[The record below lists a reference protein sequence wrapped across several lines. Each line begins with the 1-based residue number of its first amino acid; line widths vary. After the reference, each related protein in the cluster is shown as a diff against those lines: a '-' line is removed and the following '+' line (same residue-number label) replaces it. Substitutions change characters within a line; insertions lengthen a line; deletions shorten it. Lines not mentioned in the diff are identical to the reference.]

1 MAKPSSETRYVI
13 VGASAAGMAAAEAI
27 RQLDPQG
34 SVTVFSDEPDRPY
47 FRPLIPFLISGK
59 KRALDMEMI
68 GQGPY
73 PGVGINVRLSTRVT
87 EIDTRART
95 VAVSAGGSGGLRE
108 SGNSE
113 GFQGSQGSRR
123 AHGSDSSGGSS
134 GEKIGYDKLL
144 IATGSRP
151 NIPREVEGT
160 DAEGVFALR
169 TLADARSAA
178 RRVAGTRHA
187 VMLGGGILNLK
198 GAFALLERGLHVT
211 LIVQSRQ
218 VLSQLMEPDDAT
230 LIRDALNKAGLK
242 IKTGAG
248 ARRILSNGSGVRGVL
263 LDDGSEV
270 PCEMVCIGKGVQPNA
285 AFAGA
290 GDGAIRMDRGGV
302 VADRFTACSAPDVY
316 AAGDVAVTFDPITG
330 GRIVTG
336 LWTNAVEMG
345 RCAGYNMAGRPTEY
359 SGTFGILNATQ
370 VADVSFVSM
379 GIVHTTGT
387 DHETYTAGSG
397 SAYRKLVFS
406 PDGARLVGVLL
417 VGDIS
422 RAGLYRFVIRE
433 RMDVGGIKSHIIN
446 HTLHYG
452 HFMCR

>member
-27 RQLDPQG
+27 RQLDPRG

-47 FRPLIPFLISGK
+47 FRPMIPFLISGK
-59 KRALDMEMI
+59 KRASDMEMI
-68 GQGPY
+68 GHGPY
-73 PGVGINVRLSTRVT
+73 PGVGISVRLNARVMG
-87 EIDTRART
+87 IDTRART
-95 VAVSAGGSGGLRE
+95 VVVSGGLRE
-108 SGNSE
+108 SGGSE
-113 GFQGSQGSRR
+113 GFQGSQG
-123 AHGSDSSGGSS
+123 AQGSESSGGSA

-198 GAFALLERGLHVT
+198 GAFALLERGLQVT
-211 LIVQSRQ
+211 LIVQSPQ
-218 VLSQLMEPDDAT
+218 VLSQLMEPNDAT

-248 ARRILSNGSGVRGVL
+248 ARRILSNGSGVCGVL

-270 PCEMVCIGKGVQPNA
+270 ACEMVCIGKGVQPNA
-285 AFAGA
+285 AFADVGD

-302 VADRFTACSAPDVY
+302 VADRFTACSAPGVY

-387 DHETYTAGSG
+387 DFESYTADSAG
-397 SAYRKLVFS
+397 AYRKLVFS
-406 PDGARLVGVLL
+406 PDGERLVGVLL

-433 RMDVGGIKSHIIN
+433 RMDVGKIKSHIIN